1 MPKDTF
7 YNLSD
12 EKKNRIL
19 DAAVCEF
26 STRCYSDASL
36 NQIVKTAKIPWG
48 SFYQYFN
55 DKEDIY
61 LYLLE
66 EIAKDHQK
74 IVRKKPV
81 DPDTG
86 FFETFIQQTKESLEL
101 GKVKPEYTRI
111 GMLMQVDNSD
121 FIVKLRSSTLAAL
134 RRKISQDKERGIIK
148 PEIDSD
154 LIVEM
159 LFTFTLEEYFRNGQ
173 NEDLFLKKLNDA
185 VNIVRY
191 GVLCKS
197 N

>member
-12 EKKNRIL
+12 DKKKRIF
-19 DAAVCEF
+19 DAAIQEF
-26 STRCYSDASL
+26 STRSYSDASL
-36 NQIVKTAKIPWG
+36 NQIVKAAKIPWG

-74 IVRKKPV
+74 IVHKKPV
-81 DPDTG
+81 DSDAG
-86 FFETFIQQTKESLEL
+86 FFETFIQQTIESLEL
-101 GKVKPEYTRI
+101 AKVKPEYTRI

-121 FIVKLRSSTLAAL
+121 FIVKLRSATLEAL
-134 RRKISQDKERGIIK
+134 KEKISQDKERGIIK
-148 PEIDSD
+148 SEIDSD
-154 LIVEM
+154 LIVDM
-159 LFTFTLEEYFRNGQ
+159 IFTFTLEEYFRNGQ

-185 VNIVRY
+185 VNIVKY
-191 GVLCKS
+191 GVLCK
-197 N
+197 